1 MAGALMP
8 FPGTKIIPAGWSDHH
23 RPVAAGGMTADCVIE
38 RVTDGPAPFPLP
50 DGWTG
55 RTLVWAGKARIQE
68 LKREQAADLAGQPT
82 ESRQYL
88 IQLPYDGTLP
98 ELHVGER
105 GDIVTSAGTEYIMKQ
120 RMTGSELWA
129 HDFIAWENQTQQN
142 P

>member
-1 MAGALMP
+1 MP
-8 FPGTKIIPAGWSDHH
+8 FPGTKIIPDGWSEHH
-23 RPVAAGGMTADCVIE
+23 RPVAAGGMTADCVID

-55 RTLVWAGKARIQE
+55 RTLLWSGKARIQE

-88 IQLPYDGTLP
+88 IQLPYDRTLP

-105 GDIVTSAGTEYIMKQ
+105 GDIITSNATEYILKQ

-142 P
+142 PA